1 MKRKLLWI
9 IGGIVVIIIIANQ
22 LDIGPYRPRFPIA
35 QRTGVPYPYMTVE
48 EENLFAEIRD
58 IGLKRDLSRIDK
70 VRHALLE
77 NHPAILIAASL
88 ALGRLGT
95 KEAIDDLHAL
105 QARLASGSEVQPFI
119 ALALARIEAER
130 DYPNVTDE
138 NQLQRKMKRF
148 LQAAKVSVSQ
158 IHKGA
163 LWYTEQLKVKRYGR
177 APFEVQVL
185 RQAAEIAVDAYQR
198 GVKDAFKIVGLNF
211 SLDYV
216 AQLKVRLAQMSK
228 EQRISWLVDILSKK
242 QVARMEEDYLMQAL
256 ADEGEEA
263 SKAIIAKL
271 KEIKLNRDKYHYVSF
286 MLLFRTLTCIGD
298 PDAIPVIQSFSNEP
312 DWLGYY
318 AEQAIKI
325 MKEGRRTVRAVDY

>member
-1 MKRKLLWI
+1 
-9 IGGIVVIIIIANQ
+9 
-22 LDIGPYRPRFPIA
+22 
-35 QRTGVPYPYMTVE
+35 
-48 EENLFAEIRD
+48 
-58 IGLKRDLSRIDK
+58 
-70 VRHALLE
+70 
-77 NHPAILIAASL
+77 
-88 ALGRLGT
+88 
-95 KEAIDDLHAL
+95 
-105 QARLASGSEVQPFI
+105 
-119 ALALARIEAER
+119 
-130 DYPNVTDE
+130 
-138 NQLQRKMKRF
+138 MKRF